1 MTLNQLNFTKR
12 EKKKNKTRTK
22 GLKNAPHRKG
32 VCEKVY
38 IMTPKKPNSAKRK
51 ITKVRLLFSDQ
62 KILCYIPGEGHQ
74 LQQYNHVLVRGG
86 KVRDL
91 PGIRYTLVR
100 GKYDLQGILRRNAR
114 SRYGCKNWIFDEKK
128 EEDESV
134 DVKSK
139 K

>member
-1 MTLNQLNFTKR
+1 M
-12 EKKKNKTRTK
+12 EDSKKKKKTRTK
-22 GLKNAPHRKG
+22 DLQNAPHRKG

-51 ITKVRLLFSDQ
+51 ITKVRLLFSNK
-62 KILCYIPGEGHQ
+62 KILCYIPGEGHK

-100 GKYDLQGILRRNAR
+100 GKYDLLGLFLRRNAR
-114 SRYGCKNWIFDEKK
+114 SKYGSKNWTFDEKK
-128 EEDESV
+128 EEEEENDNNTSSKTSV
-134 DVKSK
+134 NK
-139 K
+139 